1 MAVSRRELFTTLPAL
16 GALSVTRISA
26 AGKGQLLAAN
36 RVRFADGATELEVQ
50 RLTDPSSAS
59 FLPAPWMRPS
69 SSRGGFLIC
78 ASDRTGTM
86 QALRLDLRTGESR
99 VLTEAAQLDRASLT
113 LAADEKSIFYFDG
126 SALKATSLA
135 SLRERTV
142 AEAESPSALTVSD
155 DSLQAAFLS
164 GGRLMVA
171 NIARSGS
178 EPIAEAP
185 DANRVLLRPKRAAV
199 LYRRG
204 DALWLASLDKQEN
217 RKLKT
222 APVTGTAQWSP
233 DGRTVLYLSGLELRE
248 HTPDS
253 NTDALIAKTSQFGD
267 FGRNADGSVFVGASS
282 SKAGPYV
289 LLLLRISRRELA
301 LCEHRCSDPAQV
313 HPSFAPSS
321 QRIYFQSDRHGK
333 MAIYSMVVDK
343 LVERTD
349 T

>member
-1 MAVSRRELFTTLPAL
+1 MAVSRRAFLATLPAASPPVF
-16 GALSVTRISA
+16 GATR
-26 AGKGQLLAAN
+26 GQTFADN

-50 RLTDPSSAS
+50 RLTDPAVAS

-69 SSRGGFLIC
+69 SSRGGFLIY
-78 ASDRTGTM
+78 ASDRAGSM
-86 QALRLDLRTGESR
+86 QAMRLDLRTGESR
-99 VLTEAAQLDRASLT
+99 VLTEATGLDPASLT
-113 LAADEKSIFYFDG
+113 LAADEKSILYFDG
-126 SALKATSLA
+126 PALKSASL
-135 SLRERTV
+135 STLRERTL
-142 AEAESPSALTVSD
+142 AEAESPTSLTVGED
-155 DSLQAAFLS
+155 GLQAAFL
-164 GGRLMVA
+164 GGGKLMVA
-171 NIARSGS
+171 SVARGGA

-185 DANRVLLRPKRAAV
+185 DASGALLRPKRAAA

-204 DALWLASLDKQEN
+204 DALWLTSLDKREN

-222 APVTGTAQWSP
+222 APATGTAQWSP

-248 HTPDS
+248 HTPDT
-253 NTDALIAKTSQFGD
+253 NADALVAKTSQFGD
-267 FGRNADGSVFVGASS
+267 FGRNSDASVFVGAST

-301 LCEHRCSDPAQV
+301 LCEHRCSDPARV